1 MKHCFL
7 NPFRSQLLVLFFSIN
22 SLIIFYEKR
31 VYITLRRCSLRR
43 VRKSKKLSGEK
54 TDAKAIRFAIQNY
67 ATLNDRYIETQRQI
81 RTWKDKYAA
90 LNKAVDDYLSSFE
103 ALKKTTD

>member
-1 MKHCFL
+1 MKKEF
-7 NPFRSQLLVLFFSIN
+7 
-22 SLIIFYEKR
+22 
-31 VYITLRRCSLRR
+31 TLRLDDAACAELENL
-43 VRKSKKLSGEK
+43 KKLSGEK

-90 LNKAVDDYLSSFE
+90 LNKAVDDYLSSFIRNVKGLIYDWSRE
-103 ALKKTTD
+103 ENFQII

>member
-22 SLIIFYEKR
+22 S
-31 VYITLRRCSLRR
+31 
-43 VRKSKKLSGEK
+43 KLSGEK

>member
-1 MKHCFL
+1 MKKEF
-7 NPFRSQLLVLFFSIN
+7 
-22 SLIIFYEKR
+22 
-31 VYITLRRCSLRR
+31 TLRLDDAACAELENL
-43 VRKSKKLSGEK
+43 KKLSGEK

-67 ATLNDRYIETQRQI
+67 ATLNETQRQI

>member
-1 MKHCFL
+1 MKKEF
-7 NPFRSQLLVLFFSIN
+7 
-22 SLIIFYEKR
+22 
-31 VYITLRRCSLRR
+31 TLRLDDAACAEL
-43 VRKSKKLSGEK
+43 KLSGEK

>member
-1 MKHCFL
+1 MKKEF
-7 NPFRSQLLVLFFSIN
+7 
-22 SLIIFYEKR
+22 
-31 VYITLRRCSLRR
+31 TLRLDDAACAQLENL
-43 VRKSKKLSGEK
+43 KKLSGEK

>member
-1 MKHCFL
+1 MKKEF
-7 NPFRSQLLVLFFSIN
+7 
-22 SLIIFYEKR
+22 
-31 VYITLRRCSLRR
+31 TLRLDDAACAELENL
-43 VRKSKKLSGEK
+43 KKLSGEK
-54 TDAKAIRFAIQNY
+54 T
-67 ATLNDRYIETQRQI
+67 NDRYIETQRQI

>member
-1 MKHCFL
+1 MLKL
-7 NPFRSQLLVLFFSIN
+7 LDLLFRIMQL
-22 SLIIFYEKR
+22 
-31 VYITLRRCSLRR
+31 
-43 VRKSKKLSGEK
+43 
-54 TDAKAIRFAIQNY
+54 
-67 ATLNDRYIETQRQI
+67 LNDRYIETQRQI

>member
-1 MKHCFL
+1 MNVCETIKQL
-7 NPFRSQLLVLFFSIN
+7 NS
-22 SLIIFYEKR
+22 
-31 VYITLRRCSLRR
+31 
-43 VRKSKKLSGEK
+43 EK

>member
-1 MKHCFL
+1 MKKEF
-7 NPFRSQLLVLFFSIN
+7 
-22 SLIIFYEKR
+22 
-31 VYITLRRCSLRR
+31 TLRLDDAACAELENL
-43 VRKSKKLSGEK
+43 KKLSGEK

-67 ATLNDRYIETQRQI
+67 ARYIETQRQI

>member
-1 MKHCFL
+1 MLK
-7 NPFRSQLLVLFFSIN
+7 LL
-22 SLIIFYEKR
+22 
-31 VYITLRRCSLRR
+31 
-43 VRKSKKLSGEK
+43 
-54 TDAKAIRFAIQNY
+54 AFAIQNY

>member
-1 MKHCFL
+1 MKKEF
-7 NPFRSQLLVLFFSIN
+7 
-22 SLIIFYEKR
+22 
-31 VYITLRRCSLRR
+31 TLRLDDAACAELENL
-43 VRKSKKLSGEK
+43 KKLSGEK

-67 ATLNDRYIETQRQI
+67 ATYIETQRQI

>member
-22 SLIIFYEKR
+22 SLIIFYEKEF
-31 VYITLRRCSLRR
+31 TLRLDDAACAELENL
-43 VRKSKKLSGEK
+43 KKLSGEK

>member
-1 MKHCFL
+1 MFFNIGL
-7 NPFRSQLLVLFFSIN
+7 WTLFNTLKKGTRIN
-22 SLIIFYEKR
+22 IWEICAELEN
-31 VYITLRRCSLRR
+31 L
-43 VRKSKKLSGEK
+43 KKLSGEK

>member
-1 MKHCFL
+1 MKKEF
-7 NPFRSQLLVLFFSIN
+7 
-22 SLIIFYEKR
+22 
-31 VYITLRRCSLRR
+31 TLRLDDAACAELENL
-43 VRKSKKLSGEK
+43 KKLSGEK

-67 ATLNDRYIETQRQI
+67 ATLNDIETQRQI

>member
-1 MKHCFL
+1 MKKEF
-7 NPFRSQLLVLFFSIN
+7 
-22 SLIIFYEKR
+22 
-31 VYITLRRCSLRR
+31 TLRLDDAACAELENL
-43 VRKSKKLSGEK
+43 KKLSGEK

-67 ATLNDRYIETQRQI
+67 ATLNGYIETQRQI

>member
-1 MKHCFL
+1 MLKL
-7 NPFRSQLLVLFFSIN
+7 LDLLFRIMQL
-22 SLIIFYEKR
+22 Y
-31 VYITLRRCSLRR
+31 
-43 VRKSKKLSGEK
+43 
-54 TDAKAIRFAIQNY
+54 
-67 ATLNDRYIETQRQI
+67 RYIETQRQI

>member
-1 MKHCFL
+1 MKKEF
-7 NPFRSQLLVLFFSIN
+7 
-22 SLIIFYEKR
+22 
-31 VYITLRRCSLRR
+31 TLRLDDAACAELENL
-43 VRKSKKLSGEK
+43 KKNYLVKK

>member
-7 NPFRSQLLVLFFSIN
+7 NPFRSQLLGLFFSIN

-31 VYITLRRCSLRR
+31 VYITLRRCSLCG

>member
-1 MKHCFL
+1 MKKEF
-7 NPFRSQLLVLFFSIN
+7 
-22 SLIIFYEKR
+22 
-31 VYITLRRCSLRR
+31 TLRLD
-43 VRKSKKLSGEK
+43 
-54 TDAKAIRFAIQNY
+54 DAACAEQNY